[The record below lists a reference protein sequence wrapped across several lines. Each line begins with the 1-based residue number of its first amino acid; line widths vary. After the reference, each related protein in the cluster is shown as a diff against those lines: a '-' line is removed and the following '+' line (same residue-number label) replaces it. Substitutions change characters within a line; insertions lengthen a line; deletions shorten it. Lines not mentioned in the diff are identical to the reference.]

1 MADEWQLS
9 LTEAAT
15 AIGNGDITAESL
27 ASSLLKRA
35 EVNEHLNAFVARDS
49 DRILEAARAADLARR
64 QGKRLRLL
72 HGVPICVKDNIDVV
86 GYPTTACTPA
96 LRHSR
101 PTRDAPVVAALR
113 REGTIVFGKNTMH
126 ELAFGITSNT
136 AAFGAV
142 RNPYDIRMI
151 PGGSSGGTGA
161 AVAARLAPAGIGT
174 DTGGSIRVPAA
185 LCGLFGLRPTLKRWP
200 QQGIV
205 PIASTR
211 DTAGP
216 LARSV
221 EDLRLLDRIVTGE
234 TDTPEIN
241 LGKLRL
247 GVPRKYYW
255 ENLEG
260 SVAAAC
266 EAALQALGKLG
277 VTLIDVDLPGIA
289 EADQAVSFIVALYEP
304 RIDIPAYLR
313 DIGSEITLEQIIEQT
328 ASADVRA
335 TMMSLMDEATRIP
348 DVAYSAVI
356 ATHRP
361 RLIEI
366 FAECFAR
373 ERIDATI
380 FPTTPLTARPVGEDE
395 TVELNGARVPTFL
408 TFIRNT
414 DPASNAGIPGV
425 TLPIGSTP
433 EGLPIGL
440 ALDGPA
446 GSDRRLL
453 AIAAK
458 LAEHVVALPAPKDYA
473 LVET

>member
-1 MADEWQLS
+1 MADGWQLS

-27 ASSLLKRA
+27 ASGLLKRA
-35 EVNEHLNAFVARDS
+35 EANEHLNAFVARDS
-49 DRILEAARAADLARR
+49 DKILEAARAADLARR
-64 QGKRLRLL
+64 QGKRLHLL

-113 REGTIVFGKNTMH
+113 REGAIVFGKNTMH

-221 EDLRLLDRIVTGE
+221 DDLRLLDGIVTGE
-234 TDTPEIN
+234 TEAPEID
-241 LGKLRL
+241 LRGLRL

-260 SVAAAC
+260 GVAAAC
-266 EAALQALGKLG
+266 EDALQVLRKLG
-277 VTLIDVDLPGIA
+277 VTLFDMDLPGLA
-289 EADQAVSFIVALYEP
+289 EADQAVSFVVALHEP

-313 DIGSEITLEQIIEQT
+313 EMGSDVTLEQIVEQT
-328 ASADVRA
+328 ASPDVRA
-335 TMMSLMDEATRIP
+335 TMMSLMNEDTRIP
-348 DVAYSAVI
+348 DAAYAAAI

-361 RLIEI
+361 RLIEM
-366 FAECFAR
+366 FADCFAHQR
-373 ERIDATI
+373 LDATI
-380 FPTTPLTARPVGEDE
+380 FPTTPLTARPIGEDE
-395 TVELNGARVPTFL
+395 TVELDGNRVPTFL

-425 TLPIGSTP
+425 TLPVGLSP
-433 EGLPIGL
+433 AGLPIGL

-458 LAEHVVALPAPKDYA
+458 LAEHFTALPAPKGIS
-473 LVET
+473 

>member
-1 MADEWQLS
+1 MADAWQLS

-27 ASSLLKRA
+27 ASGLLKRA
-35 EVNEHLNAFVARDS
+35 EANEHLNAFVARDS
-49 DRILEAARAADLARR
+49 DKILEAARAADLVRR
-64 QGKRLRLL
+64 QGKRLHRL
-72 HGVPICVKDNIDVV
+72 HGVPVCVKDNIDVA

-113 REGTIVFGKNTMH
+113 REGAIVFGKNTMH

-161 AVAARLAPAGIGT
+161 AVAARLSPAGIGT

-221 EDLRLLDRIVTGE
+221 DDLRLLDGIVTGE
-234 TDTPEIN
+234 TEAPEID
-241 LGKLRL
+241 LSGLRL
-247 GVPRKYYW
+247 GVPREYYW

-266 EAALQALGKLG
+266 EDALRVLRALG
-277 VTLIDVDLPGIA
+277 VTLVDMDLPGLA
-289 EADQAVSFIVALYEP
+289 EADQAVSFVVALHEP

-313 DIGSEITLEQIIEQT
+313 EIGSDITLEQIVEQT
-328 ASADVRA
+328 ASPDVRA
-335 TMMSLMDEATRIP
+335 TMMSLMNEETRIP
-348 DVAYSAVI
+348 DAAYAAAI

-366 FAECFAR
+366 FADCFADQR
-373 ERIDATI
+373 LDATI
-380 FPTTPLTARPVGEDE
+380 FPTTPLTARPIGEDE
-395 TVELNGARVPTFL
+395 TVELDGSRVPTFL
-408 TFIRNT
+408 TYIRNT

-425 TLPIGSTP
+425 TLPVGLSP
-433 EGLPIGL
+433 AGLPIGL

-453 AIAAK
+453 AIAAR
-458 LAEHVVALPAPKDYA
+458 LAAHFTALPAPKGMS
-473 LVET
+473 

>member
-1 MADEWQLS
+1 MADAWQLS

-15 AIGNGDITAESL
+15 AIHNGDITAESL
-27 ASSLLKRA
+27 AISLLKRA
-35 EVNEHLNAFVARDS
+35 EANEHLNAFVALDS
-49 DRILEAARAADLARR
+49 DKILEAARAADLVRR

-72 HGVPICVKDNIDVV
+72 HGVPISVKDNIDAV

-96 LRHSR
+96 LRHAR
-101 PTRDAPVVAALR
+101 PTRDAPVVSALL
-113 REGTIVFGKNTMH
+113 REGAIVFGKNTMH

-136 AAFGAV
+136 VAFGAV
-142 RNPYDIRMI
+142 RNPYDPRMI
-151 PGGSSGGTGA
+151 PGGSSGGTAA

-200 QQGIV
+200 QKGIV

-221 EDLRLLDRIVTGE
+221 DDLRLLDGIVTGE
-234 TDTPEIN
+234 TDDPEIN
-241 LGKLRL
+241 LGELRL

-255 ENLEG
+255 DNLES

-266 EAALQALGKLG
+266 KDALQVLRKLG
-277 VTLIDVDLPGIA
+277 VTLVDVDLPGLA
-289 EADQAVSFIVALYEP
+289 EADQAVSFVVALYEP

-313 DIGSEITLEQIIEQT
+313 DIGSGITLEQIVEQT
-328 ASADVRA
+328 ASPDVRA
-335 TMMSLMDEATRIP
+335 TMRSLMDRATRIP
-348 DVAYSAVI
+348 DAAYAAAI

-366 FAECFAR
+366 FADGFAR
-373 ERIDATI
+373 DRIDATI

-395 TVELNGARVPTFL
+395 TVELNGIRMPTFL
-408 TFIRNT
+408 SFIRNT
-414 DPASNAGIPGV
+414 DPASNAGIPGI
-425 TLPIGSTP
+425 TLPVGLSS

-458 LAEHVVALPAPKDYA
+458 LAEHLPPLPAPKED
-473 LVET
+473 VR

>member
-1 MADEWQLS
+1 MREDIMADAWQFNLI
-9 LTEAAT
+9 EAAT
-15 AIGNGDITAESL
+15 AIRNGDISAEAL
-27 ASSLLKRA
+27 ATSLLKRVA
-35 EVNEHLNAFVARDS
+35 ANRHLNAFVALDS
-49 DRILEAARAADLARR
+49 DTILQAAREADLARR
-64 QGKRLRLL
+64 RGERLGLL

-96 LRHSR
+96 LKDSR
-101 PTRDAPVVAALR
+101 PKQNAPVVSALL
-113 REGTIVFGKNTMH
+113 REGAIVFGKNTMH

-142 RNPYDIRMI
+142 RNPHDPKMI

-185 LCGLFGLRPTLKRWP
+185 LCGLFGLRPTLRRWP

-221 EDLRLLDRIVTGE
+221 DDLRLLDGIVTGAAE
-234 TDTPEIN
+234 APNIK
-241 LGKLRL
+241 LGELRL
-247 GVPRKYYW
+247 GVPSTYYW
-255 ENLEG
+255 EGLER
-260 SVAAAC
+260 SVASAC
-266 EAALQALGKLG
+266 EAALQALRTLG
-277 VTLIDVDLPGIA
+277 VTLVDVDLPGIA
-289 EADQAVSFIVALYEP
+289 EADQAVSFLVALYEP

-313 DIGSEITLEQIIEQT
+313 DIGSDITLGQIVEQT
-328 ASADVRA
+328 ASPDVRA
-335 TMMSLMDEATRIP
+335 TMTSLLDEKSAIP
-348 DVAYSAVI
+348 GAAYAAAI
-356 ATHRP
+356 NTHRP
-361 RLIEI
+361 RLIDI
-366 FAECFAR
+366 FAGCFAR

-380 FPTTPLTARPVGEDE
+380 FPTTPLTARPIGEDE
-395 TVELNGARVPTFL
+395 TVELNGSRVPTFL

-414 DPASNAGIPGV
+414 DPGSNAGIPGI
-425 TLPIGSTP
+425 TLPIALSS

-458 LAEHVVALPAPKDYA
+458 LAEHLGSVPAPS
-473 LVET
+473 

>member
-1 MADEWQLS
+1 MADAWQLS

-15 AIGNGDITAESL
+15 AICNGDITAESL
-27 ASSLLKRA
+27 AISLLKRTEA
-35 EVNEHLNAFVARDS
+35 NAHLNAFVALDS
-49 DRILEAARAADLARR
+49 EKILEAARAADLVRR
-64 QGKRLRLL
+64 QGKRLRPL
-72 HGVPICVKDNIDVV
+72 HGVPISVKDNIDVV

-101 PTRDAPVVAALR
+101 PTRDAPVVSALL
-113 REGTIVFGKNTMH
+113 REGAIVFGKNTMH

-142 RNPYDIRMI
+142 RNPHDPGMI
-151 PGGSSGGTGA
+151 PGGSSGGTAA

-174 DTGGSIRVPAA
+174 DTGGSVRVPAA
-185 LCGLFGLRPTLKRWP
+185 LCGVFGLRPTLKRWP
-200 QQGIV
+200 QRGIV

-221 EDLRLLDRIVTGE
+221 DDLRLLDGIVTGE
-234 TDTPEIN
+234 TNAPEIN
-241 LGKLRL
+241 LGELRL
-247 GVPRKYYW
+247 GVPRNYYW
-255 ENLEG
+255 ENLES
-260 SVAAAC
+260 SVASAC
-266 EAALQALGKLG
+266 EGALEVLRKLG
-277 VTLIDVDLPGIA
+277 VTLVDVDLPGLA
-289 EADQAVSFIVALYEP
+289 EADQAVSFVIALYEP
-304 RIDIPAYLR
+304 RIDIPAYLH
-313 DIGSEITLEQIIEQT
+313 DIGSDVTLEQMVEQT
-328 ASADVRA
+328 ASPDVRA
-335 TMMSLMDEATRIP
+335 TMMSLMNPQTGIP
-348 DVAYSAVI
+348 DAAYAAAI

-366 FAECFAR
+366 FADCFKR

-380 FPTTPLTARPVGEDE
+380 FPTTPLTARPIGEGE
-395 TVELNGARVPTFL
+395 TVELDGNRVPTFL

-414 DPASNAGIPGV
+414 DPGSNAGIPGI
-425 TLPIGSTP
+425 TLPVGLSP
-433 EGLPIGL
+433 AGLPIGL

-458 LAEHVVALPAPKDYA
+458 LAEHFAAFR
-473 LVET
+473 

>member
-1 MADEWQLS
+1 MADPWQLS

-15 AIGNGDITAESL
+15 AIRSGDVTAESL
-27 ASSLLKRA
+27 AMSLLKRA
-35 EVNEHLNAFVARDS
+35 EANEHLNAFVTLDS
-49 DRILEAARAADLARR
+49 DKVLEAARAADLARK
-64 QGKRLRLL
+64 QGKRLRVL
-72 HGVPICVKDNIDVV
+72 HGVPISVKDNIDAV

-101 PTRDAPVVAALR
+101 PTRDALVVSALR
-113 REGTIVFGKNTMH
+113 REGAIVFGKNTMH

-136 AAFGAV
+136 EAFGTV
-142 RNPYDIRMI
+142 RNPYDPRMI

-174 DTGGSIRVPAA
+174 DTGGSVRVPAA

-200 QQGIV
+200 QKGIV

-216 LARSV
+216 LARSAD
-221 EDLRLLDRIVTGE
+221 DLRLLDGVVTGE
-234 TDTPEIN
+234 TEAPEIN
-241 LGKLRL
+241 LGELRL

-255 ENLEG
+255 DNLES

-266 EAALQALGKLG
+266 EAGLQVLRKLG
-277 VTLIDVDLPGIA
+277 VTLVDVDLPGLA
-289 EADQAVSFIVALYEP
+289 EADQAVSFVVALYEP
-304 RIDIPAYLR
+304 RVDIPAYLR
-313 DIGSEITLEQIIEQT
+313 DIGSEIALEQIVEQI
-328 ASADVRA
+328 ASPDVRA
-335 TMMSLMDEATRIP
+335 TMTSLMSEASMIP
-348 DVAYSAVI
+348 EAVYSAAI

-361 RLIEI
+361 RLIGI
-366 FAECFAR
+366 FADGFAR
-373 ERIDATI
+373 ERIDATV

-414 DPASNAGIPGV
+414 DPGSNAGIPGV
-425 TLPIGSTP
+425 TLPIGLSP
-433 EGLPIGL
+433 AGLPIGL

-453 AIAAK
+453 AIAVK
-458 LAEHVVALPAPKDYA
+458 LAEHFAALPAPKGMS
-473 LVET
+473 